1 MQEEIA
7 STPNL
12 TVLEGS
18 VDDLHVVDSTEGK
31 EVKGV
36 YMGELLYR
44 WFWYDLNHL
53 SYSVLAATGEEIT
66 GQCVV
71 LTTGTFLR
79 GRINIGLLIL

>member
-44 WFWYDLNHL
+44 
-53 SYSVLAATGEEIT
+53 
-66 GQCVV
+66 
-71 LTTGTFLR
+71 
-79 GRINIGLLIL
+79 